1 MRLMKTKSTG
11 ELHRCPCSKLEL
23 ITGIRS
29 SPKWNSR
36 LSAFYPILER
46 CTRTHL
52 VDIAGEV
59 AVLIDLEQRSSIK
72 KILKG
77 AKIDFIASDPTYA
90 LVDLAV
96 TKALEKYG
104 VADLVSLGKNLK
116 KSPLSRSE

>member
-1 MRLMKTKSTG
+1 
-11 ELHRCPCSKLEL
+11 
-23 ITGIRS
+23 
-29 SPKWNSR
+29 
-36 LSAFYPILER
+36 
-46 CTRTHL
+46 

-59 AVLIDLEQRSSIK
+59 GVLIDLEQRSSIK